1 MFSTVIM
8 RVDNHV
14 HVRHIML
21 YHFEKGW
28 KATESARDINELFGE
43 GTIGERMV
51 QKWFKRFKDGDT
63 SLKDEEGRGRRSDF
77 DDQALLDAVEE
88 DESLTT
94 RILAEMFDVD
104 QSTIVRRLK
113 KLGKVWKLAGW
124 VPHELSEDNKAV
136 RVAVFTELSFRNKK
150 EQHRLSP

>member
-63 SLKDEEGRGRRSDF
+63 SLKDEEERGSAQIPMTKPSWTPWKKMKASQPEFWLKCLMSTNPLLLGVSRSSERCGNWLGAPRALRRQQGCKSRSCF
-77 DDQALLDAVEE
+77 VE
-88 DESLTT
+88 
-94 RILAEMFDVD
+94 
-104 QSTIVRRLK
+104 
-113 KLGKVWKLAGW
+113 
-124 VPHELSEDNKAV
+124 
-136 RVAVFTELSFRNKK
+136 
-150 EQHRLSP
+150 

>member
-1 MFSTVIM
+1 MFSIVIM

-94 RILAEMFDVD
+94 RILAEMPHVEARVIE
-104 QSTIVRRLK
+104 SIEEK
-113 KLGKVWKLAGW
+113 GW
-124 VPHELSEDNKAV
+124 DL
-136 RVAVFTELSFRNKK
+136 L
-150 EQHRLSP
+150 QHPS

>member
-1 MFSTVIM
+1 
-8 RVDNHV
+8 
-14 HVRHIML
+14 
-21 YHFEKGW
+21 
-28 KATESARDINELFGE
+28 
-43 GTIGERMV
+43 MV
-51 QKWFKRFKDGDT
+51 KRFKDGDT

-94 RILAEMFDVD
+94 RIFAEMFDVD

-136 RVAVFTELSFRNKK
+136 RVAAFTELSFRN
-150 EQHRLSP
+150 EQTPFLKFLVTGDESWLLFKNLKRIASKNRDFFERGIDMLPEKWEAVIEVDEEYAPE

>member
-1 MFSTVIM
+1 MFSTVKM

-43 GTIGERMV
+43 GTLGERMV
-51 QKWFKRFKDGDT
+51 QKWFKRFKDGVL

-77 DDQALLDAVEE
+77 DDQAFLDAVEE

-124 VPHELSEDNKAV
+124 VAHELSEDNM
-136 RVAVFTELSFRNKK
+136 
-150 EQHRLSP
+150 

>member
-21 YHFEKGW
+21 YHFEKEW

-77 DDQALLDAVEE
+77 DDQALLGVVEK

-94 RILAEMFDVD
+94 RILAEM
-104 QSTIVRRLK
+104 TT
-113 KLGKVWKLAGW
+113 LGLMSK
-124 VPHELSEDNKAV
+124 HE
-136 RVAVFTELSFRNKK
+136 
-150 EQHRLSP
+150 

>member
-28 KATESARDINELFGE
+28 KATESVRDINELFGE

-77 DDQALLDAVEE
+77 DDQGLWMSNKVYDDLDELVDDVKAWIASKNRGFFERRIDMLPEKWEAVIE
-88 DESLTT
+88 
-94 RILAEMFDVD
+94 VD
-104 QSTIVRRLK
+104 
-113 KLGKVWKLAGW
+113 GEYA
-124 VPHELSEDNKAV
+124 PE
-136 RVAVFTELSFRNKK
+136 
-150 EQHRLSP
+150 

>member
-8 RVDNHV
+8 RGDNHV

-21 YHFEKGW
+21 DHFEKGW

-77 DDQALLDAVEE
+77 DDFMQLSKPRDPAKRTTSSFTMTTLG
-88 DESLTT
+88 LT
-94 RILAEMFDVD
+94 
-104 QSTIVRRLK
+104 SK
-113 KLGKVWKLAGW
+113 
-124 VPHELSEDNKAV
+124 HE
-136 RVAVFTELSFRNKK
+136 
-150 EQHRLSP
+150 

>member
-51 QKWFKRFKDGDT
+51 QKLFKRFKDGDT

-136 RVAVFTELSFRNKK
+136 RVTVFIELSFRN
-150 EQHRLSP
+150 EQIPLR